1 MQKVLVKSVAKDL
14 GQFSVSTLGWKP
26 WMKRHMHW
34 RRMRHGIWYLCP
46 RDVNSLVVNGR
57 SRRNWV
63 HMAMLRSTGNGWSR
77 RDIPK
82 WRELIVGRYSP
93 ITKMTSIRLLL
104 SLVATH
110 DLEVEQMDVK
120 TTFLHGDLEEEIY
133 MSQLDHFVEKGKE
146 NLVCKL
152 KKSLY
157 GLKQSPRIWYR
168 KFNTYVLSLGFERSK
183 SDHCVYYKY
192 ENGHIFIIVLYVD
205 DTLFIGNGKRMISN
219 LKS

>member
-1 MQKVLVKSVAKDL
+1 M
-14 GQFSVSTLGWKP
+14 
-26 WMKRHMHW
+26 
-34 RRMRHGIWYLCP
+34 
-46 RDVNSLVVNGR
+46 
-57 SRRNWV
+57 
-63 HMAMLRSTGNGWSR
+63 
-77 RDIPK
+77 
-82 WRELIVGRYSP
+82 GRYSP

-183 SDHCVYYKY
+183 FDHCVYYKY